1 MNRVTFQTETIPDT
15 PPNPTT
21 VSPATPPPTIKPQVN
36 NNQLPNSPA
45 MSPKSK
51 NSTKKNTLI
60 ISLALILGITTGYLA
75 YSTTHAS
82 SDTTNT
88 PSTTTPQAADQVV
101 EGKVYGAE
109 NADAFKDEAE
119 GVLVKGGIEGE
130 GSHHLLRDGGPSR
143 KVYLTSSVLDLNL
156 FNEHQIKVWGE
167 TFQAQKAGWLMDV
180 GRVEVVK
187 LNAEKPFEEDSG
199 NTALEE

>member
-15 PPNPTT
+15 PATP
-21 VSPATPPPTIKPQVN
+21 TPPPPAIKPQVN
-36 NNQLPNSPA
+36 NNQLSNSSV
-45 MSPKSK
+45 MSSKSK

-60 ISLALILGITTGYLA
+60 ISLALILGVTTGYLA

-82 SDTTNT
+82 SDAINT

-101 EGKVYGAE
+101 EGKIYGAE

-143 KVYLTSSVLDLNL
+143 NVYLTSSVLDLNL

-187 LNAEKPFEEDSG
+187 LNAEKPFEENNG
-199 NTALEE
+199 KTAVEE